1 MHDDGDPHFVVQ
13 KMSDHKKSP
22 LGEALFNMMRDM
34 NRAQARVYRSVDK
47 MTETERMAAA
57 NRAARIAAARHKP
70 LVLKAI
76 VRPIEGKK
84 P

>member
-1 MHDDGDPHFVVQ
+1 MTGR
-13 KMSDHKKSP
+13 KMSPIGS
-22 LGEALFNMMRDM
+22 ALFDMLRDM

-47 MTETERMAAA
+47 MTETERMSSA

-76 VRPIEGKK
+76 VRPSEGKK

>member
-1 MHDDGDPHFVVQ
+1 MTDR
-13 KMSDHKKSP
+13 KMSP
-22 LGEALFNMMRDM
+22 IGAALFNMLNDM

-47 MTETERMAAA
+47 MTETERMADA

-76 VRPIEGKK
+76 VRPSEGKSNG
-84 P
+84 